1 MKHEWPTCTVAQLVD
16 AGILAPPVDGNHG
29 ELHPKSSD
37 FCVSGVPFIMAAD
50 LKEGRVDTVGC
61 SFIPEALA
69 HGLRKGFA
77 KTGDVLLSHK
87 GTMGRTAI
95 VGPLSTPFIVLTPQ
109 VTYYR
114 VQNDQ
119 RLDRRYLRFYFDGP
133 EFQGLLH
140 RWANKGSTR
149 AYLGITAQLELPV
162 ILPPIEEQR
171 RIAEILGSLDDKIEL
186 NRRMNETIEAMAR
199 ALFKSWFVDFD
210 PVRAKAVGRTPPGLD
225 PATAALFPSEFQD
238 SELGKLPRG
247 WSVGSL
253 AEVAELN
260 PESWST
266 KNAPPTVNY
275 VDLSSTKWGQI
286 ESTTLSAWAD
296 APSRARRVL
305 RPGDSVVG
313 TVRPGNGSYALITDE
328 GLTGSTGFAVLR
340 PKAQD
345 GIGFVYLA
353 ATSKHSIESLTRLAD
368 GGAYPAVRAEDVA
381 ATPVVIPDDTV
392 MPAFDNAARPLFLA
406 IARNSRES
414 VALARVR
421 EALLP
426 GLLSG
431 ELETAHPVEQTAE
444 ATT

>member
-1 MKHEWPTCTVAQLVD
+1 M
-16 AGILAPPVDGNHG
+16 
-29 ELHPKSSD
+29 
-37 FCVSGVPFIMAAD
+37 
-50 LKEGRVDTVGC
+50 
-61 SFIPEALA
+61 
-69 HGLRKGFA
+69 
-77 KTGDVLLSHK
+77 
-87 GTMGRTAI
+87 
-95 VGPLSTPFIVLTPQ
+95 
-109 VTYYR
+109 
-114 VQNDQ
+114 
-119 RLDRRYLRFYFDGP
+119 
-133 EFQGLLH
+133 
-140 RWANKGSTR
+140 
-149 AYLGITAQLELPV
+149 
-162 ILPPIEEQR
+162 
-171 RIAEILGSLDDKIEL
+171 
-186 NRRMNETIEAMAR
+186 
-199 ALFKSWFVDFD
+199 
-210 PVRAKAVGRTPPGLD
+210 
-225 PATAALFPSEFQD
+225 
-238 SELGKLPRG
+238 
-247 WSVGSL
+247 
-253 AEVAELN
+253 
-260 PESWST
+260 
-266 KNAPPTVNY
+266 
-275 VDLSSTKWGQI
+275 
-286 ESTTLSAWAD
+286 
-296 APSRARRVL
+296 
-305 RPGDSVVG
+305 VG